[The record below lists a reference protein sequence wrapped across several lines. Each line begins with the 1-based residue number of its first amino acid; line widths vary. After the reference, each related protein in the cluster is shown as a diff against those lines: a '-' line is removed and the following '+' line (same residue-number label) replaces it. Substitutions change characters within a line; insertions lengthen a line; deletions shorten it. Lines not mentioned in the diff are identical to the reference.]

1 MERTAGPSRDPCRPP
16 RGTAD
21 PGVAQRELARA
32 REAALAW
39 RNGLAALFVGLL
51 GFGLIKGRTDVGK
64 LASPYDA
71 LVGGAAAVPGVRH
84 ARRAAAAPGGARG
97 TRRVRLPAGVP
108 AAATALH
115 LGDHMETRRT
125 VRALTRGVVLTI
137 ACGAMLVAGV
147 ALTWYGPEK
156 DGPRILVRTPSGDV
170 CGKPVRTDA
179 GRLLVKTDTGEV
191 TVRLAQAEALA
202 AVDDC
207 PGARPPNDPGRRDGP
222 RRRRPSSG
230 GTPRRRQHRAN
241 RPPVEPGAGAGPR
254 SGGLRRVLPPP
265 GQQRQH
271 HAWAEA
277 LAAVD
282 DCPGAR
288 PPNDPG
294 RRDGASAGTHIPPV
308 VRPAT
313 DRSRRTGHRS
323 DRRWGGPLPVGTPH
337 RRRHPADRPPVGPAA
352 AQTRP
357 PVGPSGETALAQAA
371 SAATSLRPVSS
382 VSTTYS
388 TSDVPRPTAQP

>member
-1 MERTAGPSRDPCRPP
+1 MTRRWSVRPGPPATPADRHAGRLTRELLS
-16 RGTAD
+16 G
-21 PGVAQRELARA
+21 ELARA

-71 LVGGAAAVPGVRH
+71 LVGGALLLCLVFGTLGALLLL
-84 ARRAAAAPGGARG
+84 RAAHGAPTG
-97 TRRVRLPAGVP
+97 VRLPAGVP

-137 ACGAMLVAGV
+137 ACGAMLVTGV

-207 PGARPPNDPGRRDGP
+207 PG
-222 RRRRPSSG
+222 
-230 GTPRRRQHRAN
+230 
-241 RPPVEPGAGAGPR
+241 
-254 SGGLRRVLPPP
+254 
-265 GQQRQH
+265 
-271 HAWAEA
+271 
-277 LAAVD
+277 
-282 DCPGAR
+282 
-288 PPNDPG
+288 
-294 RRDGASAGTHIPPV
+294 
-308 VRPAT
+308 
-313 DRSRRTGHRS
+313 
-323 DRRWGGPLPVGTPH
+323 
-337 RRRHPADRPPVGPAA
+337 
-352 AQTRP
+352 
-357 PVGPSGETALAQAA
+357 GPSAE
-371 SAATSLRPVSS
+371 
-382 VSTTYS
+382 
-388 TSDVPRPTAQP
+388 

>member
-1 MERTAGPSRDPCRPP
+1 MTQRWSVRPGPPATR
-16 RGTAD
+16 AD
-21 PGVAQRELARA
+21 RHAARLTRELLSGELARA

-71 LVGGAAAVPGVRH
+71 LVGGALLLCLVFGTLGALLLL
-84 ARRAAAAPGGARG
+84 RAAHGAPAG
-97 TRRVRLPAGVP
+97 VRLPAGVP

-207 PGARPPNDPGRRDGP
+207 PGGPP
-222 RRRRPSSG
+222 
-230 GTPRRRQHRAN
+230 
-241 RPPVEPGAGAGPR
+241 
-254 SGGLRRVLPPP
+254 
-265 GQQRQH
+265 
-271 HAWAEA
+271 AE
-277 LAAVD
+277 
-282 DCPGAR
+282 
-288 PPNDPG
+288 
-294 RRDGASAGTHIPPV
+294 
-308 VRPAT
+308 
-313 DRSRRTGHRS
+313 
-323 DRRWGGPLPVGTPH
+323 
-337 RRRHPADRPPVGPAA
+337 
-352 AQTRP
+352 
-357 PVGPSGETALAQAA
+357 
-371 SAATSLRPVSS
+371 
-382 VSTTYS
+382 
-388 TSDVPRPTAQP
+388 